1 MVRHFDTRFKVK
13 IDKEK
18 NSVSLS
24 IRVND
29 DVVNVYKATI
39 NEFNIMIAQY
49 QSQLYEAYEDS
60 TMRITEEEDSENQ
73 N

>member
-1 MVRHFDTRFKVK
+1 MVKHFDTRFKVK

-29 DVVNVYKATI
+29 DVVNVYKSTL

-49 QSQLYEAYEDS
+49 QSQLYDSYQDS
-60 TMRITEEEDSENQ
+60 TMYIEPTEEGETEN
-73 N
+73 

>member
-29 DVVNVYKATI
+29 DVVNVYKSTI

-49 QSQLYEAYEDS
+49 QSQLYDAYEDS
-60 TMRITEEEDSENQ
+60 TMHIIDEENSENE

>member
-1 MVRHFDTRFKVK
+1 MVKHFNTRFKVK

-29 DVVNVYKATI
+29 DVVNVYKSTL

-49 QSQLYEAYEDS
+49 QSQLYDAYQDS
-60 TMRITEEEDSENQ
+60 TMYIEPTEEGETEN
-73 N
+73 

>member
-1 MVRHFDTRFKVK
+1 MVKHFDTRFKVK

-18 NSVSLS
+18 NSVSMS

-29 DVVNVYKATI
+29 DVVNVYKSTI

-49 QSQLYEAYEDS
+49 QSQLYDAYQDS
-60 TMRITEEEDSENQ
+60 TMYIEEPNQTES
-73 N
+73 

>member
-29 DVVNVYKATI
+29 DVVNVYKSTI

-60 TMRITEEEDSENQ
+60 TMHIIDEENSENE